1 MRVSRRTARF
11 NQIRRLP
18 WTTGEAAVPEGGGG
32 GSLTFPV
39 VLAGME
45 VTQCQLRQGGPA
57 PRGRETPR
65 PPRAAPASPR
75 RPSDGWGLRG
85 AAPGR
90 RGAEHP
96 PHA

>member
-1 MRVSRRTARF
+1 MRVSRRTTRF

-18 WTTGEAAVPEGGGG
+18 WTTGEAAVP
-32 GSLTFPV
+32 GSLAFLV

-57 PRGRETPR
+57 PRRRETPR
-65 PPRAAPASPR
+65 PPPRAAPASPR
-75 RPSDGWGLRG
+75 RPSDGRGLRG

-90 RGAEHP
+90 GRPPRGAEHP